1 VEGALL
7 ALGYAVGGLVY
18 IAVAAWAWRAARV
31 LAAGV
36 LGVYWRRR
44 ARVELLELDRRVAS
58 VNAPPKRTD
67 ARAA

>member
-1 VEGALL
+1 M

-18 IAVAAWAWRAARV
+18 IAVAVWIWRAAQV

-36 LGVYWRRR
+36 LGVYWRHRS
-44 ARVELLELDRRVAS
+44 RVELIELDRRVAS
-58 VNAPPKRTD
+58 VNAPPKRTN